1 MYEPC
6 QPIHEVLWFSLL
18 NPDYLFRKIQSSIFI
33 LIDCL
38 PLFERSI
45 VGSTHLNHLLFLF
58 SAKQKLFQDSL
69 KLYRQLVI
77 STVEQSRIPVYV
89 LQYERI
95 KDNLEKELKMLAE
108 FLNVEVSDY
117 ELNCAIQLQEGHAH
131 RKTSRAERIK
141 LMHEV
146 FSDKDIQ
153 ELETLQLDVEDI
165 LSERVHDTYDL
176 SGIIGRQ

>member
-1 MYEPC
+1 
-6 QPIHEVLWFSLL
+6 
-18 NPDYLFRKIQSSIFI
+18 
-33 LIDCL
+33 
-38 PLFERSI
+38 
-45 VGSTHLNHLLFLF
+45 
-58 SAKQKLFQDSL
+58 
-69 KLYRQLVI
+69 
-77 STVEQSRIPVYV
+77 
-89 LQYERI
+89 
-95 KDNLEKELKMLAE
+95 MLAE

-153 ELETLQLDVEDI
+153 ELETLQLDVEHM